1 MAKWWSLL
9 LILLLLALAG
19 MAWIAPR
26 GMPVEARQ
34 PERKAIRE
42 YIEEEGKTRL
52 PDVVRITMPLQGR
65 ILPIELNEGD
75 RVTSG
80 QVVARLD
87 PRDLDTELLERANT
101 VRRYDKNLQ
110 QIDLAI
116 EQAAQTVKASKAKYD
131 FALRLFNRTKSL
143 STTRSTTQTELERDE
158 LQVTQSSLDLRK
170 EELNKSIYEI
180 LRGVFELLRDSDAA
194 RRDQAERD
202 RQRAEITC
210 PIDGMVLNTPEHN
223 ERVMLAGELLMEVG
237 DLQQLQVEAD
247 ILTQDVTAIRVGA
260 PVDIAGLVAD
270 AEPVRGTV
278 TRIYPQGF
286 TKISSLG
293 VEQQRVKVIIDFE
306 PGVRESLA
314 QRGLRPGVDFR
325 VRVEIETAR
334 KDGALTIPRA
344 AVFRSAEGTWQAFRI
359 QDGRATLTELQVG
372 LRNDFDV
379 EVLGGLQETDLVI
392 VAPDSTLTEGT
403 DVAAA
408 TLERGRP
415 GRTNTKPN

>member
-9 LILLLLALAG
+9 LLLLLLALAG
-19 MAWIAPR
+19 MVWLAPR
-26 GMPVEARQ
+26 GVPVEARQ

-80 QVVARLD
+80 QVVAKLD

-116 EQAAQTVKASKAKYD
+116 EQAAQTIKASKAKYD
-131 FALRLFNRTKSL
+131 FAVRLFNRTKSL

-158 LQVTQSSLDLRK
+158 LQATQASLDLRK

-180 LRGVFELLRDSDAA
+180 LRGVFELMRDSDAA

-202 RQRAEITC
+202 RARAEITC
-210 PIDGMVLNTPEHN
+210 PIDGMVLSTPEHN

-237 DLQQLQVEAD
+237 DLRQLQVEAD

-260 PVDIAGLVAD
+260 PVEIAGVVD
-270 AEPVRGTV
+270 DEPVRGSV
-278 TRIYPQGF
+278 SRIYPQGF

-306 PGVRESLA
+306 PGVRESLE

-334 KDGALTIPRA
+334 KDGVLTIPRA
-344 AVFRSAEGTWQAFRI
+344 AVFRSAAGTWQAFRI
-359 QDGRATLTELQVG
+359 QDGRATLAELQVG

-379 EVLGGLQETDLVI
+379 EILGGLQETDRVI
-392 VAPDSTLTEGT
+392 VAPDSTLTEGAS
-403 DVAAA
+403 V
-408 TLERGRP
+408 
-415 GRTNTKPN
+415 K